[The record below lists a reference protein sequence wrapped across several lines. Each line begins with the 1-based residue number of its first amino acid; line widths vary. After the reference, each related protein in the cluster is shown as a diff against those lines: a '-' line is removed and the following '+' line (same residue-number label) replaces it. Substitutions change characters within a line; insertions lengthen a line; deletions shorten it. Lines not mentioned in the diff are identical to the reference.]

1 VFGGVWLIVLS
12 LFFIAIA
19 KQNLLVWIWGGGT
32 ACQRNSPGFCFAA
45 AMVRQHSLGGSAQSG
60 TAVKE
65 QGATVVMVMH
75 ELTLVFR
82 YVTHLIEMK
91 GGGINAQGSLLDIV
105 TEELLKE
112 VYQIDCRSRN

>member
-1 VFGGVWLIVLS
+1 
-12 LFFIAIA
+12 
-19 KQNLLVWIWGGGT
+19 
-32 ACQRNSPGFCFAA
+32 
-45 AMVRQHSLGGSAQSG
+45 MVRQHSLGGSAQSG